1 MFGLPTSWVAV
12 GLAGAALVVALG
24 VQSYRLNSEQARHAE
39 TRQQWADARAVQQ
52 EAARLESE
60 RQRDIEQR
68 RAAAN
73 QEQDRADQK
82 AIDIARADAAAAA
95 GVADRLRDRIAAL
108 GAASRQTG
116 SNPPAASNSPPAQPA
131 ARVLADVYG
140 RLESFETAVAAFAD
154 ASRAAGLSCEK
165 RYDALIKPAP

>member
-12 GLAGAALVVALG
+12 GLAGAALVAALG

-60 RQRDIEQR
+60 RQREIEQR
-68 RAAAN
+68 RIAAN

-82 AIDIARADAAAAA
+82 AIDQARADAAAAA
-95 GVADRLRDRIAAL
+95 GVADRLRQRVAAL
-108 GAASRQTG
+108 GSAPREASG
-116 SNPPAASNSPPAQPA
+116 NPSAPANSPPAEPA
-131 ARVLADVYG
+131 ARVLADLYG
-140 RLESFETAVAAFAD
+140 RLESFETAVAGFAD
-154 ASRAAGLSCEK
+154 ASRAAGLSCEA
-165 RYDALIKPAP
+165 RFDALIKP